1 MLKYKLIAGAEN
13 ATPEELDELKR
24 KLNIVLPSD
33 YIFIALN
40 YNHFDLEHNKD
51 EEDVRFQLKH
61 GETTGFDYCTDF
73 KKIIDEIT
81 ILAMYDETD
90 GTELVKNFLPFLQ
103 TGYNDMILIGCQPHN
118 ANQIYYFDPSG
129 YNSETKQNYILEKQ
143 ADNYIDFLNNQVYI
157 EKRE

>member
-13 ATPEELDELKR
+13 ATLTDLDEFKR
-24 KLNIVLPSD
+24 KFNIVLPSD

-40 YNHFDLEHNKD
+40 YNHFDLEHKKD

-61 GETTGFDYCTDF
+61 GETTGFDFCTDF
-73 KKIIDEIT
+73 RKIKDEIS

-90 GTELVKNFLPFLQ
+90 GTELVDNFLPFLQ
-103 TGYNDMILIGCQPHN
+103 TGYSDMILIGKQPHN
-118 ANQIYYFDPSG
+118 ANQIYYFDPNG
-129 YNSETKQNYILEKQ
+129 YDSEKKQNYILQKQ
-143 ADNYIDFLNNQVYI
+143 AENYVDFLNNQVYI